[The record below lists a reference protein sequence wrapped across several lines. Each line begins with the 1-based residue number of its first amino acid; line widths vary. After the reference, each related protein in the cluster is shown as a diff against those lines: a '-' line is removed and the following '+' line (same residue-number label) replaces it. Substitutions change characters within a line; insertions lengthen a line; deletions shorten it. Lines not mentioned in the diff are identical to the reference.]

1 LLFIRINLSHLNMS
15 DWYYAE
21 NNEQKGPVLEAE
33 LKGMLATHKLP
44 AATLVWKEGMAAWT
58 SSAHIPALTAA
69 APPVLPVASATANP
83 ASVTPVAASDI
94 IGTPES
100 LEVDPDDA
108 EKNKIFG
115 IIAYISIL
123 CLVPLFAAKDS
134 PFAKYH
140 ANQGFTLFL
149 GELVIWIGLGVI
161 ESMLFFVLPSGFGVI
176 GLVFG
181 LIKLAPC
188 VLAIIGIINAAAGKC
203 VPLPLIGGIKILK

>member
-1 LLFIRINLSHLNMS
+1 MS

-33 LKGMLATHKLP
+33 LKALLATHKL
-44 AATLVWKEGMAAWT
+44 AANALVWKEGMAAWT
-58 SSAHIPALTAA
+58 PASDIAALAPLPSTAPA
-69 APPVLPVASATANP
+69 ATAVASATAKSNP
-83 ASVTPVAASDI
+83 ESVTPVTVSDVV
-94 IGTPES
+94 GKPES

-115 IIAYISIL
+115 IIAYLMIL
-123 CLVPLFAAKDS
+123 CLVPIFAVKNS

-140 ANQGFTLFL
+140 ANQGLTLFL
-149 GELVIWIGLGVI
+149 VEIVLWIVLGLVESVI
-161 ESMLFFVLPSGFGVI
+161 FFIVPSGFGFI
-176 GLVFG
+176 GFLFAIV
-181 LIKLAPC
+181 KLAPF

>member
-1 LLFIRINLSHLNMS
+1 MS

-21 NNEQKGPVLEAE
+21 NNEQKGPVLESE
-33 LKGMLATHKLP
+33 LKGLLASHKLP
-44 AATLVWKEGMAAWT
+44 AATLVWKEGMANWT
-58 SSAHIPALTAA
+58 SAAHIPSLTAPA
-69 APPVLPVASATANP
+69 VVETTLPPTTKTNP
-83 ASVTPVAASDI
+83 ASVTPVSTSDI
-94 IGTPES
+94 IGTPEA

-115 IIAYISIL
+115 IIAYINIL
-123 CLVPLFAAKDS
+123 CLVPLFAVKDS

-149 GELVIWIGLGVI
+149 AELVIWISLGVI
-161 ESMLFFVLPSGFGVI
+161 ESILFFVLPMGFGVI

-181 LIKLAPC
+181 LVKLAPI
-188 VLAIIGIINAAAGKC
+188 VLAIIGIVNAAAGKC